1 MISFVGLLTVGGL
14 VYMSWKLCDCSCCCL
29 CLKDLEKK
37 DVNQIYG
44 DYYYSD
50 GERRAGDMEVF
61 LRNPSKSWPNILNQV
76 EDSNPE
82 YSSSSIYM
90 ESKMDT
96 MAKDNNPEYGYNW
109 DIVATFNIIWD

>member
-1 MISFVGLLTVGGL
+1 MFGLSKEVVTPDRFASPYGFSLLNLVIIKDVGWFIFIGMISFVGLLTVGGL

-37 DVNQIYG
+37 DVNRIYG

-61 LRNPSKSWPNILNQV
+61 LRNPSKS
-76 EDSNPE
+76 
-82 YSSSSIYM
+82 
-90 ESKMDT
+90 
-96 MAKDNNPEYGYNW
+96 
-109 DIVATFNIIWD
+109 